1 MRVVVPLAVALAEAA
16 DPELIE
22 ACGTRPSWFCEAT
35 WNLTHSRVLAGAI
48 DWFVTR
54 PLAAL
59 VILLI
64 AHLLN
69 RSLRRAATA
78 LITKVTVPPAIAV
91 GALEFVGATPTN
103 DSRADMR
110 ATTLSAV
117 ARATVSAFIWSIATL
132 MVLGLFKINLG
143 PLLAGAG
150 IAGIA
155 VGLGAQSLV
164 RDCIAGF
171 FILLEDQCG
180 VGDEIDTG
188 VVSGTV
194 EALTLRLTQVRGAD
208 GTLWSLANG
217 TIARIGNKNRNW
229 SRGTVD
235 ILVGHDADL
244 DHAIELCHSAAI
256 EACTAPSVAEVI
268 LDQPTILGVE
278 RIEASGTVVRIAVR
292 TQPGKQ
298 GPVLREIRL
307 AVKRTLDTEG
317 ISFQPPTP

>member
-1 MRVVVPLAVALAEAA
+1 MWNWTHNATLSRAV
-16 DPELIE
+16 
-22 ACGTRPSWFCEAT
+22 
-35 WNLTHSRVLAGAI
+35 
-48 DWFVTR
+48 DWIITR
-54 PLAAL
+54 PLAAILIVVVAL
-59 VILLI
+59 V
-64 AHLLN
+64 LN
-69 RSLRRAATA
+69 RWLRRAVTA
-78 LITKVTVPPAIAV
+78 LIERVTQPPSIAV
-91 GALEFVGATPTN
+91 GALGMIGVAPETDAR
-103 DSRADMR
+103 SRTR
-110 ATTLSAV
+110 STTLSAV
-117 ARATVSAFIWSIATL
+117 ARASVSAFIWTIATL

-194 EALTLRLTQVRGAD
+194 ESLTLRLTQVRGSD
-208 GTLWSLANG
+208 GTLWSIANG

-229 SRGTVD
+229 SQGTVD
-235 ILVGHDADL
+235 ILVGLDVDL
-244 DHAIELCHSAAI
+244 DQAIELCHNAAI
-256 EACTAPSVAEVI
+256 EACAAPAVAEVI
-268 LDQPTILGVE
+268 LEPPRILGVE
-278 RIEASGTVVRIAVR
+278 RIDVNGTVVRIAVR

-307 AVKRTLDTEG
+307 AVKRALDAEG
-317 ISFQPPTP
+317 ISFQPPTS

>member
-1 MRVVVPLAVALAEAA
+1 VRVVVPFVAVITETA
-16 DPELIE
+16 DPALID
-22 ACGTRPSWFCEAT
+22 ACGTRPSWFCEAA

-59 VILLI
+59 VILVI
-64 AHLLN
+64 AHVLN

-91 GALEFVGATPTN
+91 GALEFVGASPAN
-103 DSRADMR
+103 DTRADNR
-110 ATTLSAV
+110 AATLSAV
-117 ARATVSAFIWSIATL
+117 ARATVSAFIWTIATL

-194 EALTLRLTQVRGAD
+194 ESLTLRLTQVRGSD
-208 GTLWSLANG
+208 GTLWSIANG

-229 SRGTVD
+229 SQGTVD
-235 ILVGHDADL
+235 ILVGLDVDL
-244 DHAIELCHSAAI
+244 DQAIELCHNAAI
-256 EACTAPSVAEVI
+256 EACAAPAVAEVI
-268 LDQPTILGVE
+268 LEPPRILGVE
-278 RIEASGTVVRIAVR
+278 RIDVNGTVVRIAVR

-307 AVKRTLDTEG
+307 AVKRALDAEG
-317 ISFQPPTP
+317 ISFQPPTS

>member
-1 MRVVVPLAVALAEAA
+1 VRVVVPLVAVLAETT
-16 DPELIE
+16 DPELID

-35 WNLTHSRVLAGAI
+35 WNLTHNRLLSSAI

-78 LITKVTVPPAIAV
+78 LITKVTVPPSIAV
-91 GALEFVGATPTN
+91 GALEFVGAAPAN
-103 DSRADMR
+103 DTRADNR
-110 ATTLSAV
+110 AATLSAV
-117 ARATVSAFIWSIATL
+117 ARATVSAFIWTIATL

-194 EALTLRLTQVRGAD
+194 ESLTLRLTQVRGSD
-208 GTLWSLANG
+208 GTLWSIANG

-229 SRGTVD
+229 SQGTVD
-235 ILVGHDADL
+235 ILVGLDVDL
-244 DHAIELCHSAAI
+244 DQAIELCHNAAI
-256 EACTAPSVAEVI
+256 EACAAPAVAEVI
-268 LDQPTILGVE
+268 LEQPRILGVE
-278 RIEASGTVVRIAVR
+278 RIDVNGTVVRIAVR

-307 AVKRTLDTEG
+307 AVKRTLDADG